1 MGQNIVRRAHEALNT
16 QCIIHKLKLYG
27 LVHEQGH
34 VGIPGGPF
42 KIYTPLDLDLMEC
55 LQRRMAIL
63 DLHIVSCIN

>member
-1 MGQNIVRRAHEALNT
+1 MRRAHEALNT

-42 KIYTPLDLDLMEC
+42 KIYTPSDLDFDGVSSKAYGNFRFAYC
-55 LQRRMAIL
+55 F
-63 DLHIVSCIN
+63 LH